1 MPTYQFEAIDAATG
15 KEIRDTV
22 DAANEL
28 EAQATIRSMGYMV
41 TKIKA
46 RNGKAASGAAAG
58 GRKPGR
64 SAELGAKASTHCEQA
79 TASAASARSADLPRT
94 AIFVP
99 GRGFLDS
106 SRTTCPL
113 SGTLEGVYF

>member
-46 RNGKAASGAAAG
+46 RKGKATKGG
-58 GRKPGR
+58 GR
-64 SAELGAKASTHCEQA
+64 LV
-79 TASAASARSADLPRT
+79 AASPAARLQLA
-94 AIFVP
+94 A
-99 GRGFLDS
+99 
-106 SRTTCPL
+106 
-113 SGTLEGVYF
+113 